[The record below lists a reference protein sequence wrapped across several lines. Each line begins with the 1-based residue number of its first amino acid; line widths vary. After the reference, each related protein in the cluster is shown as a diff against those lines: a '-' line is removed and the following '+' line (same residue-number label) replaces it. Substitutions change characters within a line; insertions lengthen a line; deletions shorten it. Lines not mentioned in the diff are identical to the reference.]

1 MSRAR
6 EELEA
11 VVRFADALPVAV
23 WVGRAP
29 GGEVVYVNREF
40 EHILGITPPE
50 GAARGNYVGPYGVH
64 LPDGAPYPEDQ
75 MPFERV
81 MRSQRT
87 EIIDDLVIH
96 RHDATKCYLRVLAR
110 PLFDDD
116 GAIAYVVEAFTDIT
130 REVETERMRAESEQ
144 RLHAMRRLESV
155 GSLAGG
161 IAHDFNNLLAI
172 VKLVATQL
180 RKDER
185 DPTRLALVQH
195 LDDVAAS
202 AAKLTRSLL
211 GFARRGQHAARP
223 ISLADVVAPIVE
235 LAQRTFERRIVVRAE
250 LEASADVVLGD
261 PTELEQVVMN
271 LVMNARDALPGPGHI
286 VVRTRREHVP
296 EGHPVLAP
304 GDHLVLDV
312 VDDGPGV
319 DPAVRDR
326 VFEPYVT
333 TKLVGATKGT
343 GLGLSTVYGVAR
355 AHGGTAEIA
364 ETSAAG
370 TTMRVWLPACDV
382 PAERTTP
389 ATSHVV
395 RGSGTILVVD
405 DEPLVLSMTAHT
417 LESLGYDVIAAGSGR
432 EAVDAFRD
440 AHDRIGAVVLDMV
453 MPGMDGRETALAL
466 RAIDPVVRVVMTT
479 GLVPTSDD
487 VEPARD
493 LDVREVLSKPYDEA
507 ELSQAVARAL
517 AP

>member
-11 VVRFADALPVAV
+11 IVRFADALPVAV

-40 EHILGITPPE
+40 EHILGIAPPE
-50 GAARGNYVGPYGVH
+50 GATRGNYVGPYGVH
-64 LPDGAPYPEDQ
+64 LPSGERYPEDQ

-81 MRSQRT
+81 MRSKRT
-87 EIIDDLVIH
+87 EVLDDLVIH
-96 RHDATKCYLRVLAR
+96 RHDGTKCYLRVLAR

-116 GAIAYVVEAFTDIT
+116 GGIAYVVEAFTDIT
-130 REVETERMRAESEQ
+130 REVETERARAESEQ
-144 RLHAMRRLESV
+144 RLQAVRRLESV

-180 RKDER
+180 RKNER
-185 DPTRLALVQH
+185 DPARLALVQH

-211 GFARRGQHAARP
+211 GFARRGQHVARP
-223 ISLADVVAPIVE
+223 MSLHEVVAPIVE

-250 LEASADVVLGD
+250 LDAAPDVVLGD
-261 PTELEQVVMN
+261 PIQLEQVAMN
-271 LVMNARDALPGPGHI
+271 LVMNARDALPGPGHV
-286 VVRTRREHVP
+286 VVRTRRERIA
-296 EGHPVLAP
+296 EGHAVLAP
-304 GDHLVLDV
+304 GDHLVLEV
-312 VDDGPGV
+312 QDDGAGI

-355 AHGGTAEIA
+355 AHGGAAEIA
-364 ETSAAG
+364 DTGPAG
-370 TTMRVWLPACDV
+370 TTMRVWLPACD
-382 PAERTTP
+382 AAIERSAP
-389 ATSHVV
+389 ATARTV

-405 DEPLVLSMTAHT
+405 DEPLVLSMTANT
-417 LESLGYDVIAAGSGR
+417 LESLGYDVIVAGSGR
-432 EAVDAFRD
+432 DAIEAFRR
-440 AHDRIGAVVLDMV
+440 ARGRVSAVVLDLV

-466 RAIDPVVRVVMTT
+466 RAIDPEVRIVMTT
-479 GLVPTSDD
+479 GLVGDEAQPI
-487 VEPARD
+487 
-493 LDVREVLSKPYDEA
+493 LDVREVLSKPFDEA

-517 AP
+517 A